1 MTNDMP
7 RSIEVRGA
15 SGVSSGIGADA
26 PKVEQTC
33 VVLLLT
39 DSSAFLPSPGCP
51 FGDSG
56 TAPSFF
62 LAFSVAPETIAE

>member
-39 DSSAFLPSPGCP
+39 DSAFLPSPGCP

-56 TAPSFF
+56 TATSFF
-62 LAFSVAPETIAE
+62 VAFSVPSETIAG